1 MKHSKY
7 QGTKIG
13 YMWIDELPTSK
24 EIKPMTNSIK
34 TNKGAY
40 RVLKNSRVATK
51 TTFASYEQAR
61 QWVRSKL
68 RRSVTDTNARRS
80 VMWDGISRNP
90 PSIGT
95 FGYAIRK
102 VA

>member
-1 MKHSKY
+1 M
-7 QGTKIG
+7 
-13 YMWIDELPTSK
+13 TS
-24 EIKPMTNSIK
+24 TF
-34 TNKGAY
+34 

-51 TTFASYEQAR
+51 TTFPSYERAR

-68 RRSVTDTNARRS
+68 RRTVTNHMDRAS

-90 PSIGT
+90 PRISD
-95 FGYAIRK
+95 FGYSIRK